1 MIHDHIE
8 IDIHKCSVFILGD
21 PDSVFEHI
29 TAVLLEH
36 DLWCC
41 ILQCIMDTIKVEPD
55 SEDETHRSDVD
66 IAKVDTKRTFVEVK
80 CEIEVGQF
88 QKL

>member
-1 MIHDHIE
+1 MIYDG
-8 IDIHKCSVFILGD
+8 L
-21 PDSVFEHI
+21 
-29 TAVLLEH
+29 
-36 DLWCC
+36 
-41 ILQCIMDTIKVEPD
+41 LQCIMDTIKVEPD

-66 IAKVDTKRTFVEVK
+66 IAKVDAKRTFVEVK

>member
-8 IDIHKCSVFILGD
+8 IDIHKHSVFIL
-21 PDSVFEHI
+21 DSVFEHI
-29 TAVLLEH
+29 TPLFLEH
-36 DLWCC
+36 DLWFF

>member
-1 MIHDHIE
+1 
-8 IDIHKCSVFILGD
+8 
-21 PDSVFEHI
+21 
-29 TAVLLEH
+29 
-36 DLWCC
+36 
-41 ILQCIMDTIKVEPD
+41 MDTIKVEPD

-66 IAKVDTKRTFVEVK
+66 IAKVDTKQTFVEVK